1 MRNSVLILLA
11 DSDSESLL
19 ADVKESTSS
28 MKMMDGLW
36 SLAISKRLRTSFS
49 DSPNHLDTK
58 SDEETEKNVEL
69 SASVA
74 TAFAKYDLPET
85 EWDEMFQGQLL
96 WLEHYANDNK
106 DEIKSLISGHCH
118 TNKGGSRQLE
128 KSRKWEFFFHCMFF
142 CVHLMMFGWLPA
154 CF

>member
-28 MKMMDGLW
+28 MKMIEGLC
-36 SLAISKRLRTSFS
+36 SRAISKRLRTSFS
-49 DSPNHLDTK
+49 DSPNHFDTK

-74 TAFAKYDLPET
+74 TALARYDLPEN
-85 EWDEMFQGQLL
+85 QG
-96 WLEHYANDNK
+96 K
-106 DEIKSLISGHCH
+106 
-118 TNKGGSRQLE
+118 KGGN
-128 KSRKWEFFFHCMFF
+128 
-142 CVHLMMFGWLPA
+142 
-154 CF
+154 